1 MTMLTIAD
9 VIQGLSGGTP
19 ALGGGTPSLGGGASP
34 AGDASVQSISRVVID
49 SRVVEPGDLFVA
61 LTGEH
66 TDGHNF
72 AADAFGRGAV
82 AALVEQDL
90 PLDCYA
96 IDLRSP
102 SAAVAHPLQGIA
114 LETLPVCLRVNS
126 TLRAMQDLAGY
137 WRAKFDVRTIGIT
150 GSVGKTSTKEL
161 VWAVLARQFRTVRNE
176 GNLNNEIGVPLTLL
190 QLKPED
196 ERLVLEMGTYARGEI
211 ARLCELARPVVGVVT
226 NVGPVH
232 MERLGSLEAIAD
244 AKAEL
249 VEALPPQGVAVLNYD
264 EPLVLAMARRTKARV
279 LFYGLDSRAELWA
292 DDIESEG
299 LEGIRFRMHY
309 GREHLRVHV
318 PLLGRHSVHTALRAA
333 AVGLAEG
340 MAWDDILAGLQD
352 REAQIRL
359 VAVPGPQ
366 GSMILDDTYNSSPAS
381 AIAALNLLDELDGR
395 KIAVLGDMLELGSY
409 EQEGHQLVGRRAMD
423 VAEILVAVGSRGRII
438 GQEALRLGMSPS
450 RVYLCDDNRAAIEYL
465 QANIQS
471 GDYVLVKGSRGMKME
486 DIVAAL
492 GKG

>member
-1 MTMLTIAD
+1 MAMLTIAD
-9 VIQGLSGGTP
+9 VIQGLSGGTSP
-19 ALGGGTPSLGGGASP
+19 LGGGTPP
-34 AGDASVQSISRVVID
+34 QGDASVQSISRVVID

-66 TDGHNF
+66 TDGHNYV
-72 AADAFGRGAV
+72 ADAFGRGAV

-102 SAAVAHPLQGIA
+102 SAAVTHPLQGIA

-126 TLRAMQDLAGY
+126 TLRALQDLAGY
-137 WRAKFDVRTIGIT
+137 WRAKFDLRVVGIT

-161 VWAVLARQFRTVRNE
+161 VWAVLARQFRALRNE

-190 QLKPED
+190 QLGPGD

-211 ARLCELARPVVGVVT
+211 ARLCELARPVVGIVT

-249 VEALPPQGVAVLNYD
+249 VEALPPDGVAVLNYD
-264 EPLVLAMARRTKARV
+264 EPLVLAMGRRTQARV
-279 LFYGLDSRAELWA
+279 LFYGLDNRAELWA

-299 LEGIRFRMHY
+299 LEGICFRMHY
-309 GREHLRVHV
+309 GHEHLRVHV

-409 EQEGHQLVGRRAMD
+409 EQEGHRLVGRRAMD

-438 GQEALRLGMSPS
+438 GQEALKLGMSPS
-450 RVYLCDDNRAAIEYL
+450 RVYLCDDNRAATEYL

-486 DIVAAL
+486 DIVSAL